1 MKKTFS
7 NAIPMPRQG
16 IKKLL
21 LIMKLALTFVLLS
34 VLQVSAN
41 VYSQSTVNL
50 DVQDKSLRDVLKTIE
65 QNSSFRFFYSDD
77 LIFMNRS
84 VDIKADNQKVTD
96 VLNGIF
102 ESSDLTYKVFE
113 NNLIVIVPKS
123 EALQDFN
130 ITGVV
135 RDSEGFPLP
144 GVNVLIEGTT
154 VGVISD
160 ANGKF
165 SLNVPNENSVLVF
178 SYVGFLS
185 EKVAVG
191 SQRNIEIKLIEDIQ
205 NLQEVVVTALGIKRE
220 KKALG
225 YAISSIKGEELVK
238 SSTPINPLMAL
249 YGKAAGVK
257 ISGTSGGPAAGMV
270 INIRNSVSLTEST
283 NTRPLFVVD
292 GIPIFDENTGSNRN
306 DREGRDRGTGI
317 NDVNAEDI
325 ASIEILKGAKAAVL
339 YGYAGANGVVLITTK
354 AGSKAKGLGIDF
366 SISNTWDKVAFYPE
380 YQNEFGTG
388 SNLAYAGIDP
398 NLTDKEGFR
407 YDMVNG
413 VKTPIYF
420 TTNEGFSF
428 GPKMDGRDILWYDGV
443 MRPYSSQKDNY
454 SELFRTGHLRTI
466 NFSIANNGE
475 IGDLRFSYTN
485 KDYQSPVFEA
495 YQRNH
500 NISITGNLKTGNR
513 IKLGFATNYYN
524 TFNHNAPFRIQDA
537 FVTYGIARD
546 LKVDLLKSNVFDET
560 GRYSYFR
567 NRTIANKVGGAVVGS
582 LFNEYIWNQSQNVF
596 DETRHHLIQSLNFD
610 VKLAKGLNWTTLG
623 GFDMT
628 RFQNEVK
635 MKVTRPLYEDPFQG
649 YYSMGER
656 NVMNLYMQSYLNFDQ
671 KISEKFQFNAMFG
684 GVYKDNTDRR
694 LSSIT
699 RDFQIENYF
708 HLGNSTDVDKVESN
722 GSRGRDVLYSVL
734 GSAQISYNDMLF
746 AEFSGRNDWSS
757 ILPPSNNRFF
767 YPGVSLSWVM
777 SQAFQ
782 LPEFVKYAKTRVSW
796 ADVGRPGPRYFG
808 NQNFEQGSYGGVPY
822 LIAPSELPPADY
834 ASVSNTLPVE
844 NLKPE
849 RKREVEAGLEFY
861 LFSGNRLTFDMAY
874 YQSHTYD
881 QIMALTVPAASG
893 VSKIK
898 VNAGDIQNN
907 GFEFQVKGIPVLTN
921 NFSWDVTLNISH
933 NTSEVKK
940 LAKGVTTQ
948 PLWGVTG
955 AKMVA
960 EIGKPYGE
968 IFITPWL
975 RDSVSGKYI
984 VNADGLYQFD
994 REHPKKVG
1002 KLQPDWMG
1010 GLSSNVNY
1018 KGFALGFD
1026 IDYQFGG
1033 TLLSQTNMYLKG
1045 NGSGEESLK
1054 YRDEAR
1060 GGMPYYVTA
1069 DGKYHQ
1075 LPSHDAAVP
1084 SDSKY
1089 SFIFHDGVVLPGI
1102 KADKTA
1108 NDIIMPAQRYYVSTY
1123 WQGGMDITED
1133 AVYKSDYVNLRRIT
1147 LSYQIPSKFTQKLKI
1162 QRAQVAAFATNVMY
1176 LYKDVPNVTP
1186 ESFAGTNEFTEYSN
1200 MPGIRSYGLELK
1212 FSF

>member
-1 MKKTFS
+1 MKKIFS
-7 NAIPMPRQG
+7 NVIPVPRPG

-21 LIMKLALTFVLLS
+21 LTMKLALAFVVLS

-50 DVQDKSLRDVLKTIE
+50 NAQDISIRDLLKTIE
-65 QNSSFRFFYSDD
+65 QSSSYRFFYSDD
-77 LIFMNRS
+77 LVLMNKT
-84 VDIKADNQKVTD
+84 VDVNASNEKVVD
-96 VLNGIF
+96 VLNNLF
-102 ESSDLTYKVFE
+102 ARSELTYRIFE

-123 EALQDFN
+123 EMLQDMTV
-130 ITGVV
+130 TGVV
-135 RDSEGFPLP
+135 SDSNGEPLP
-144 GVNVLIEGTT
+144 GVNVVVEGTT
-154 VGVISD
+154 LGVITD
-160 ANGKF
+160 ASGRYSIK
-165 SLNVPNENSVLVF
+165 VPNDKAILIF

-185 EKVAVG
+185 ERIEVAG
-191 SQRNIEIKLIEDIQ
+191 QSNISIKLVEDVQ

-225 YAISSIKGEELVK
+225 YAISSIKGDELVK

-283 NTRPLFVVD
+283 STRPLFVVD
-292 GIPIFDENTGSNRN
+292 GIPIFDENTSANRN

-317 NDVNAEDI
+317 NDINAEDV

-354 AGSKAKGLGIDF
+354 SGSKAKGLGIDF
-366 SISNTWDKVAFYPE
+366 SISNTWDKIAYYPE

-398 NLTDKEGFR
+398 TLTDNDGFR
-407 YDMVNG
+407 YDVIDG
-413 VKTPIYF
+413 TKTPTYF
-420 TTNEGFSF
+420 TTSEGFSF
-428 GPKMDGRDILWYDGV
+428 GPKMDGRNILWYDGV
-443 MRPYSSQKDNY
+443 MRPYTPQSNNY
-454 SELFRTGHLRTI
+454 GELFRTGHLRTI

-475 IGDLRFSYTN
+475 IGDIRFSYTN

-495 YQRNH
+495 YQKNH
-500 NISITGNLKTGNR
+500 NISITGTLKTSNR
-513 IKLGFATNYYN
+513 IKVGFATNYYN

-546 LKVDLLKSNVFDET
+546 LKVDLLKNNIFDET
-560 GRYSYFR
+560 GVYSYFR

-582 LFNEYIWNQSQNVF
+582 LFNEYIWNQTQNSF

-610 VKLAKGLNWTTLG
+610 LKIAKWLSWTTLG

-656 NVMNLYMQSYLNFDQ
+656 NVMNLYIQSYLNFDQ
-671 KISEKFQFNAMFG
+671 KLSDKIHVNAMIG

-694 LSSIT
+694 LNSIT

-722 GSRGRDVLYSVL
+722 GSRGRDLLYSVL
-734 GSAQISYNDMLF
+734 GSAQVSYDDMLF
-746 AEFSGRNDWSS
+746 VEFSGRNDWSS
-757 ILPPSNNRFF
+757 ILPPSNNQFF
-767 YPGVSLSWVM
+767 YPGVSLSWVL
-777 SQAFQ
+777 SQAIK
-782 LPEFVKYAKTRVSW
+782 LPEIVKYAKTRVSW

-808 NQNFEQGSYGGVPY
+808 NQNFDQGSYGGVPY

-834 ASVSNTLPVE
+834 ASVINKLPTE

-861 LFSGNRLTFDMAY
+861 LFNNNRLTFDMAY

-907 GFEFQVKGIPVLTN
+907 GFEFQVRGIPILTK
-921 NFSWDVTLNISH
+921 NFSWDITLNVSK
-933 NTSEVKK
+933 NKSEVKK

-960 EIGKPYGE
+960 EIGHPYGE
-968 IFITPWL
+968 IYITPWL
-975 RDSVSGKYI
+975 RDSVSGSYV

-1010 GLSSNVNY
+1010 GISSNLNY
-1018 KGFALGFD
+1018 KGFSLGFD

-1045 NGSGEESLK
+1045 NGSGKESLK

-1060 GGMPYYVTA
+1060 GGLPYYVSE
-1069 DGKYHQ
+1069 DGTYHQ
-1075 LPSHDAAVP
+1075 LSSHTDAVP
-1084 SDSKY
+1084 GDSKY
-1089 SFIFHDGVVLPGI
+1089 DFIFHDGVVLPGI
-1102 KADKTA
+1102 KSDGTP
-1108 NDIIMPAQRYYVSTY
+1108 NDIIMPAQKYYVSTY

-1133 AVYKSDYVNLRRIT
+1133 AVYKSDYVNLRRVT
-1147 LSYQIPSKFTQKLKI
+1147 LSYQIPSSLTQKLKI
-1162 QRAQVAAFATNVMY
+1162 QRAQVSAFATNVLY